1 MSETWPSVNLD
12 KKPALKK
19 RNISE
24 VMLQRSL
31 PTTMILKP
39 ADRTV
44 LVHETKGI
52 SMQNPVHSNTA
63 YMAPTR
69 NIGQGN
75 TSNMTVSIESSGITS
90 RSVEHKHIHFNNRVQ
105 QCIAVDVNGEDNGR
119 LDTDR
124 FGDDGD
130 SDGVA
135 MMKRTRSRKI
145 GSLLQK
151 RKRRAPSTEG
161 KTVAMLPTT
170 TLKYCEDTPAAQ
182 EIAMKHGSSRSPLI
196 PPSSQEISHPP
207 ALSRGLFFDEED
219 HIIDTFCNPNT
230 SWRPESAIMG
240 LHRSASSGSLTDE
253 PAGMHR
259 TSSGMFM
266 PYGEEVSS
274 SEDIFGWVTDT
285 VNTAR
290 DMAYFM
296 RHAG

>member
-1 MSETWPSVNLD
+1 
-12 KKPALKK
+12 
-19 RNISE
+19 
-24 VMLQRSL
+24 MLQRSL
-31 PTTMILKP
+31 PTTLLLKP

-44 LVHETKGI
+44 LAHETKGI
-52 SMQNPVHSNTA
+52 STQNPVHSNTA

-75 TSNMTVSIESSGITS
+75 TSSMTVSIESSGITS
-90 RSVEHKHIHFNNRVQ
+90 PSVEHKHIHFNNRVQ
-105 QCIAVDVNGEDNGR
+105 QCISVDVKGEDNGR

-130 SDGVA
+130 SDGVV

-151 RKRRAPSTEG
+151 CKRRAPSTEG

-170 TLKYCEDTPAAQ
+170 TLKYCEDPPAAQ
-182 EIAMKHGSSRSPLI
+182 EIAMKHGTSRSPLI
-196 PPSSQEISHPP
+196 PPSSQKILHPS
-207 ALSRGLFFDEED
+207 ALSRRFFFDEED
-219 HIIDTFCNPNT
+219 HVIDTFCNPNT
-230 SWRPESAIMG
+230 SWRPESDASG
-240 LHRSASSGSLTDE
+240 LHRSASSGSQTDE
-253 PAGMHR
+253 PAGMRR

-266 PYGEEVSS
+266 PYEEEVS

-290 DMAYFM
+290 DMAYFIW
-296 RHAG
+296 HAG